1 MNNDYQRHD
10 FAEVV
15 KEGERMF
22 YIKVNNKWVQVTREV
37 FRVCKSS
44 YLKMLKEN
52 KQESNILEHY
62 EDVNN
67 FYPITINRNDIDMIE
82 QLYKKER
89 LEQLSNLLQT
99 LNDEE
104 RKIIQWIYFEYMT
117 EQKVATL
124 LHTTRLK
131 VNYKKRKI
139 LKKLYELF
147 TTL

>member
-10 FAEVV
+10 FAEIV

-44 YLKMLKEN
+44 YLKILKEN

-82 QLYKKER
+82 QLYKKEK
-89 LEQLSNLLQT
+89 LKQLSNLLQT

-139 LKKLYELF
+139 LKKL
-147 TTL
+147 

>member
-10 FAEVV
+10 FAEIV

-44 YLKMLKEN
+44 YLKILKEN

-82 QLYKKER
+82 QLYKKEK
-89 LEQLSNLLQT
+89 LKQLSNLLQT